1 MPGQNQSDYYEE
13 SFLRTR
19 ERLIRVLGA
28 PTVDCIVA
36 RAVREIEHAHPAI
49 GSLTCHD
56 HEVDLAGVR
65 EALASAREDEVRD
78 TYNALNG
85 VLIVIVARLLGR
97 EVAARLAEGAG
108 IPGSLIPGGVI

>member
-1 MPGQNQSDYYEE
+1 VPGPNQSDYYEQ

-28 PTVDCIVA
+28 PTVDRIIS

-49 GSLTCHD
+49 AFLRCDD
-56 HEVDLAGVR
+56 HEVELTGVR
-65 EALASAREDEVRD
+65 KALESVGEDEVRD

-97 EVAARLAEGAG
+97 EVAARLTEGTG
-108 IPGSLIPGGVI
+108 IPGSLIPGGIT